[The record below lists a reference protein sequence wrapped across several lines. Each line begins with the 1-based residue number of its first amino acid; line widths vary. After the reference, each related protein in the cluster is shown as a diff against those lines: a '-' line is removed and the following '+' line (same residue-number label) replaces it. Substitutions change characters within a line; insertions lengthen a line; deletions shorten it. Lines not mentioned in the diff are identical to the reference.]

1 MDIGGVGG
9 GSSPLMQ
16 AAMAASPSDS
26 GGSVGL
32 TKKALNMEQAMM
44 GKMLEGLPVA
54 GPPGTNVDI
63 RI

>member
-1 MDIGGVGG
+1 MEIGGIGG
-9 GSSPLMQ
+9 ASPLMQ
-16 AAMAASPSDS
+16 AAASAAPSEQ

-32 TKKALNMEQAMM
+32 TKQALNMQQTMM